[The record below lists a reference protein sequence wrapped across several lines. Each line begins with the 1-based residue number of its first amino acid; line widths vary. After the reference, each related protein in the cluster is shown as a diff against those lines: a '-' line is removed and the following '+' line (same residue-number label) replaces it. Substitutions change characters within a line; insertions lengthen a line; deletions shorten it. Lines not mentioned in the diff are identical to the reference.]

1 MRVIVS
7 GSLAYDRIMDFPGHF
22 GDHILPKKIHQ
33 LNVSFNVST
42 FRQEFGGTAGNIAYG
57 LRLLGVEP
65 RIIARSGSDFG
76 AYRTWLSRHRI
87 SQATIRTDLQATAAA
102 HIITDQDDNQ
112 ITGFFPGAL
121 GRSYGSFPKSLFTDV
136 GLAIIS
142 PGNLVDMDR
151 LPRELHKHQVLYF
164 FDPGQV
170 TTALSKA
177 TLLQGISG
185 ALGMFC
191 NDYELAMIV
200 SKTSLP
206 LPQLR
211 KRLELLIVTRGGAGS
226 DVYAGG
232 EQYRIPIV
240 KPRRLVD
247 PTGAGDA
254 YRAGFIAGLLRGYSI
269 ETIGRFAA
277 TVAVHA
283 VEQYGTQT
291 YRFTST
297 TIRQRFNQAFGHT
310 LE

>member
-7 GSLAYDRIMDFPGHF
+7 GSLAYDRIMDFPGRF

-33 LNVSFNVST
+33 LNVSFNVAT

-57 LRLLGVEP
+57 LRCLGIEP
-65 RIIARSGSDFG
+65 RIIARSGNDFSS
-76 AYRTWLSRHRI
+76 YRTWLVRHHIPI
-87 SQATIRTDLQATAAA
+87 STIRTDALATAAA

-121 GRSYGSFPKSLFTDV
+121 GRPYGLFSKSLFADV
-136 GLAIIS
+136 GLAIVS
-142 PGNLVDMDR
+142 PGNLPDMDR
-151 LPRELHKHQVLYF
+151 LPMELHKRQVLYF

-177 TLLQGISG
+177 TLLRGIGG

-191 NDYELAMIV
+191 NDYELALIV

-206 LPQLR
+206 LAQLQ
-211 KRLELLIVTRGGAGS
+211 KRLGFLIVTRGAAGS
-226 DVYAGG
+226 DIYAGG
-232 EQYRIPIV
+232 EHYRIPIV
-240 KPRRLVD
+240 KPKRLTD

-254 YRAGFIAGLLRGYSI
+254 YRAGFIAGMLRGYSI

-291 YRFTST
+291 YHMTSQSV
-297 TIRQRFNQAFGHT
+297 RQRFHKAFGYQ